1 MTFPLLDIEVA
12 ACEPLKDG
20 TSNDTYLINARYV
33 YRKKKESDF
42 PFFSPL
48 QEEAILKRI
57 QVIGIAPKQIAYDV
71 KTGDKVEGY
80 LSDARFFDGSIE
92 DLKLYAALLK
102 KLHSLPSD
110 GIAPFSVKE
119 RYDYYKTKSQ
129 EDLGE
134 GDLYNKI
141 APLLEGKQVICH
153 NDLWQG
159 NMLIKNGK
167 PYLIDFE
174 FAGANSPVF
183 DLASTLSENKITDKD
198 RIEIF
203 LREYFGKEDIEKEY
217 QSVKRVMKFE
227 DALWFYWAKCRY
239 IGTGKEHF
247 LEIMKNKEMAYINN
261 R

>member
-1 MTFPLLDIEVA
+1 MSFPLLKEDIVSIE
-12 ACEPLKDG
+12 ELKDG
-20 TSNDTYLINARYV
+20 TSNKTYLLNGHYV

-110 GIAPFSVKE
+110 GIAPFGVKG
-119 RYDYYKTKSQ
+119 RYDYYKAKSQ
-129 EDLGE
+129 EDLDE
-134 GDLYNKI
+134 GDLYSEI

-174 FAGANSPVF
+174 FAGTNSPIF

-203 LREYFGKEDIEKEY
+203 LKEYFGKEDIEKEY
-217 QSVKRVMKFE
+217 QNVKRVMKFE
-227 DALWFYWAKCRY
+227 NALWFYWAKCRY
-239 IGTGKEHF
+239 TDSKQEAF
-247 LEIMKNKEMAYINN
+247 LTIMEDKKKAFTEQ
-261 R
+261 